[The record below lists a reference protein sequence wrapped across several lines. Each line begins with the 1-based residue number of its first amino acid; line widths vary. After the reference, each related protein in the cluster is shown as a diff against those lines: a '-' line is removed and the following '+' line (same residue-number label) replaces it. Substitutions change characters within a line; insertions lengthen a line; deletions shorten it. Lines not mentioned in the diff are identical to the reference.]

1 LSTTILAARCHY
13 HPDRPALAL
22 CVSCRKPLCQSC
34 STTWEGLHL
43 CVSCLAERR
52 AAAGGHGDALRAVGV
67 GLLALALLAAATLL
81 RTGVAA
87 WIARSLS

>member
-1 LSTTILAARCHY
+1 MSTTILAARCHY

-43 CVSCLAERR
+43 CVACLAERR
-52 AAAGGHGDALRAVGV
+52 ADAGRQSVAWRALGV
-67 GLLALALLAAATLL
+67 GLLALALLAAATFVRAGLAALL
-81 RTGVAA
+81 
-87 WIARSLS
+87 ARSLS